1 MKEMGRG
8 RLLESSFR
16 MVCLSWSN
24 INGSRFIQPN
34 GIAVIISDTCI
45 LNYTLFGLIMQSG
58 FVSSQLTYSSFP
70 CFQNSIPKS
79 KDATSICMV
88 RVILYEGLLQ

>member
-16 MVCLSWSN
+16 MLCLSWSN
-24 INGSRFIQPN
+24 INGSSFIQPN

-45 LNYTLFGLIMQSG
+45 LKL
-58 FVSSQLTYSSFP
+58 YS
-70 CFQNSIPKS
+70 
-79 KDATSICMV
+79 V
-88 RVILYEGLLQ
+88 